1 MIGPHTRV
9 RPSWA
14 PRRPRVPIAL
24 GGCLRGGSMPH
35 VLLVDDDEAF
45 VAGLAAAVAAESFT
59 TTVVKTLAEAR
70 AEIIR
75 SLPDLLLLDIH
86 LPDGNGLDLFKDM
99 QSTSAE
105 IVLMTGR
112 ASVETAV
119 EALRRGAS
127 DYLVKP
133 VDLARLRRVLANASR
148 TRDLKA

>member
-1 MIGPHTRV
+1 
-9 RPSWA
+9 
-14 PRRPRVPIAL
+14 
-24 GGCLRGGSMPH
+24 MPH

-148 TRDLKA
+148 TRDLKALVGHLPWAATRPPHSVGGSRNASIS